1 MTTITITVKTEQ
13 GGASIERTISTTQ
26 NVDMN
31 EVRLNEAIQNLFA
44 QLKVA
49 RDKQK

>member
-1 MTTITITVKTEQ
+1 MTTITITIKTEEA
-13 GGASIERTISTTQ
+13 GASIERTISTTQ
-26 NVDMN
+26 DVNMTTTHIN
-31 EVRLNEAIQNLFA
+31 LAIQNLFA